1 MHSDQFT
8 ELKKQKRTAEL
19 EKAKEI
25 QQLQSRNNQLQTDY
39 ENAKLST
46 VVANKKA
53 KEAVDEVERVVE
65 ETKVQQKL
73 LDDKIVEVQK
83 SVDEIA
89 SRNSKIEELKQAI
102 KDKEQEM

>member
-1 MHSDQFT
+1 M
-8 ELKKQKRTAEL
+8 
-19 EKAKEI
+19 
-25 QQLQSRNNQLQTDY
+25 
-39 ENAKLST
+39 
-46 VVANKKA
+46 VANKKA